1 MRVDLAAFSVAGVLT
16 FGMIVPPTVFAQGDP
31 PELQPLGGTFEC
43 SVLQDAGGDVLHL
56 NCVESESPLTKDW
69 DIEVYRVTRRSYS
82 SSISVWLRSNTDMS
96 GFRLFARF
104 RHSSDPT
111 FVNEETIGY
120 SGDEKRR
127 GEEWTDTV
135 YPDFTWTSV
144 EIVADPTFGWVCQGC
159 GTFRYEDIRVSGLVD
174 PTSIRPQ
181 DAARFLQELQ
191 QQVLPRR

>member
-1 MRVDLAAFSVAGVLT
+1 MRNDLVAFSAALT
-16 FGMIVPPTVFAQGDP
+16 LGMFAAPAVFAQNDP
-31 PELQPLGGTFEC
+31 PELHPLGGTFEC
-43 SVLQDAGGDVLHL
+43 SVLQGAGGDVLHL
-56 NCVESESPLTKDW
+56 NCTESESVLAENW

-82 SSISVWLRSNTDMS
+82 DSISVWLRSNVDMS
-96 GFRLFARF
+96 GYRLFARF

-120 SGDEKRR
+120 SGNEKRR
-127 GEEWTDTV
+127 GETWSDTV

-159 GTFRYEDIRVSGLVD
+159 GTFQYSDIQVSGEID
-174 PTSIRPQ
+174 PASIRPQ
-181 DAARFLQELQ
+181 DAARFLQEMQ